1 MFNPHPPLTGF
12 PIVITTL
19 FIFIELYSLL
29 KKKDL
34 KPLSVFLLSCLL
46 VFSISTF
53 ISGFFGFDYA
63 NTIKDVP
70 ENLVDQHQSF
80 AKVHLI
86 LLVLM
91 IIFYSLREFYNLGSK
106 FFITSY
112 FLILIIFALNIYY
125 VGFLGG
131 ELVFKHGAGVAIT
144 TQQLPFYEQ

>member
-19 FIFIELYSLL
+19 FILVELYSLL

-34 KPLSVFLLSCLL
+34 KPLSVFLLSCLV

-53 ISGFFGFDYA
+53 ISGYFGFDYA
-63 NTIKDVP
+63 NTIKEVP
-70 ENLVDQHQSF
+70 EELVDRHQSF

-86 LLVLM
+86 LLMLI
-91 IIFYSLREFYNLGSK
+91 IIFYSLKEFYHLRSK
-106 FFITSY
+106 FFIVSY
-112 FLILIIFALNIYY
+112 FLTLIFFALNIYY

-131 ELVFKHGAGVAIT
+131 ELVFKHGAGVAIS
-144 TQQLPFYEQ
+144 TQ

>member
-19 FIFIELYSLL
+19 FIFVELYSLL
-29 KKKDL
+29 KKKGL
-34 KPLSVFLLSCLL
+34 KPLSVFLLSCL
-46 VFSISTF
+46 VIFSVSTF
-53 ISGFFGFDYA
+53 ISGYFGFDYA
-63 NTIKDVP
+63 NTIKNVP
-70 ENLVDQHQSF
+70 ENLVDSHQSF

-91 IIFYSLREFYNLGSK
+91 IIFYSLKEFYHLRSK
-106 FFITSY
+106 LFIGSY

-131 ELVFKHGAGVAIT
+131 QLVFKHGAGVAIS
-144 TQQLPFYEQ
+144 TQ